1 MEAEIERV
9 GRGHWRR
16 VTMRALIA
24 DDEPLAREGLA
35 HCLAAM
41 ADVEVVAVC
50 SNGLEA
56 VEAIV
61 ETRPSLA
68 LLDVRMP
75 GLDGFDVVDAIGAA
89 DMPAVIF
96 VTAHEEY
103 AVRAF
108 EECAVDYIL
117 KPITEDRVKRAVD
130 RARLRLRES
139 GAVPNAIG
147 ARDLEVLLERLRPHR
162 PVLRRFAVR
171 REDEIVFVPV
181 EDVAWIESDRNYA
194 RLHTAAGA
202 HRIRATMSGL
212 DERLGEAFVRIHR
225 SILVRVDRIRSLE
238 PLGQGD
244 YVVVLDTGTRLSS
257 SRSYRDAVRRLL
269 DGITG

>member
-1 MEAEIERV
+1 MTI
-9 GRGHWRR
+9 
-16 VTMRALIA
+16 RALIA

-35 HCLAAM
+35 RCLADVP
-41 ADVEVVAVC
+41 DVEIVAVC

-61 ETRPSLA
+61 ETRPALA

-75 GLDGFDVVDAIGAA
+75 GLDGFDVVDAIGTGK
-89 DMPAVIF
+89 MPAVIF

-117 KPITEDRVKRAVD
+117 KPITEERVIRAVD
-130 RARLRLRES
+130 RARRRLREADVARASNPS
-139 GAVPNAIG
+139 GT
-147 ARDLEVLLERLRPHR
+147 DLEALLDRLRPHR

-171 REDEIVFVPV
+171 REDEVVFVPV
-181 EDVAWIESDRNYA
+181 QSVAWIESDRNYA
-194 RLHTAAGA
+194 LLHTAAGT
-202 HRIRATMSGL
+202 HRIRATLSGL
-212 DERLGEAFVRIHR
+212 DDRLGEAFVRIHR
-225 SILVRVDRIRSLE
+225 STMVRVDRIRSLE

-244 YVVVLDTGTRLSS
+244 YVVVLDAGTRLTS
-257 SRSYRDAVRRLL
+257 SRSYRENVRRLL